1 MFQHNPW
8 PTSDHHA
15 IILLCEAPAS
25 SEEVVEE
32 DNLLDSAREAVQQE
46 NLCKLCANYVQTVMN
61 PASLGYQCFNNAIN
75 MLL

>member
-1 MFQHNPW
+1 MQTIRIATRPSSTTHGLL
-8 PTSDHHA
+8 A

-46 NLCKLCANYVQTVMN
+46 NLCKLCANCYEPGKPGLSM
-61 PASLGYQCFNNAIN
+61 F
-75 MLL
+75 